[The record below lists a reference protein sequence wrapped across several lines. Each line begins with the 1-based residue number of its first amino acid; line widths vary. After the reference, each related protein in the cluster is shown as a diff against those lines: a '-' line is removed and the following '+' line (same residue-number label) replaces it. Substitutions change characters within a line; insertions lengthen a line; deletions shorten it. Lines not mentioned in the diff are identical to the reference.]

1 MNNVYD
7 LDGFDLKLLTALQQ
21 DGRLTNA
28 ELGEMVHLSAS
39 QVSRRVQRLIESG
52 YIERFQAV
60 LNRQKLGIGLTAYC
74 LVTLKIHGGD
84 SMLAFHERVRGLP
97 EVLECQSLTGEA
109 DYVLKVAVTDLKR
122 FADFMSEHLMKAPEV
137 ANIRSSIVLESIK
150 ETSSYQLAP
159 SAAPKR
165 A

>member
-1 MNNVYD
+1 MND
-7 LDGFDLKLLTALQQ
+7 ASTLDSFDLKLLAALQR

-52 YIERFQAV
+52 HIERFQAV

-84 SMLAFHERVRGLP
+84 SMLAFHARVRALP

-150 ETSSYQLAP
+150 ETNAYPLTPGAGP
-159 SAAPKR
+159 GR
-165 A
+165 I

>member
-1 MNNVYD
+1 MND
-7 LDGFDLKLLTALQQ
+7 ASGLDQFDLKLLDALQR

-28 ELGEMVHLSAS
+28 ELGEIVHLSAS

-52 YIERFQAV
+52 YITRFQAV
-60 LNRQKLGIGLTAYC
+60 LNRQKLGLGLTAYC

-84 SMLAFHERVRGLP
+84 SMLAFHERVRALP

-109 DYVLKVAVTDLKR
+109 DYLLKVAVTDLKR

-150 ETSSYQLAP
+150 ESNAYP
-159 SAAPKR
+159 ISAAARPGR

>member
-1 MNNVYD
+1 MND
-7 LDGFDLKLLTALQQ
+7 AQALDSFDLKLLSALQQ

-28 ELGEMVHLSAS
+28 ELGERVHLSAS
-39 QVSRRVQRLIESG
+39 QVSRRVQRLIDSG

-60 LNRQKLGIGLTAYC
+60 LSRQKLGIGLTAYC

-84 SMLAFHERVRGLP
+84 SMRAFHDRVRALP

-109 DYVLKVAVTDLKR
+109 DYVLKVAVSDLKR

-150 ETSSYQLAP
+150 ETSAYPISPEPAGG
-159 SAAPKR
+159 R
-165 A
+165 G